1 MSLHVCA
8 PLSAP
13 GLGPA
18 EVVAAALLHL
28 VCFGSYVSQLIC
40 LLFLLRV
47 LSLLASGA
55 SLSGRSAETA
65 PSHCHRR
72 KKGCEGR

>member
-1 MSLHVCA
+1 MCLTARMCSYVCV
-8 PLSAP
+8 S

-18 EVVAAALLHL
+18 EVVAAALLHS

-40 LLFLLRV
+40 LLFLLHV

-55 SLSGRSAETA
+55 SLSGRSV
-65 PSHCHRR
+65 
-72 KKGCEGR
+72 